1 MIRRR
6 LSDQEIEELRYIAGL
21 QFGVGG
27 EFVPEGAVGEFS
39 KNTLKLRRV
48 IVDDKPYLS
57 IRASD
62 YRFNLHIPSGLVL
75 NRLLPQPRLRVY
87 VMERY
92 SEFVASGGNVF
103 CKHVVMAD
111 PDIRPEDEVLVVD
124 EKGNLLAVGR
134 AVKPGWEMV
143 FYKWGEAVRIRQGVR
158 E

>member
-6 LSDQEIEELRYIAGL
+6 LSDQELEELRYIAGL
-21 QFGVGG
+21 QFGVSG
-27 EFVPEGAVGEFS
+27 EFIPEGAEGEFS
-39 KNTLKLRRV
+39 KNTLKLRRI

-75 NRLLPQPRLRVY
+75 NRLLPHPRLRVY

-92 SEFVASGGNVF
+92 SEFVARGGNVF